1 MKKIFSLCIA
11 ALLFGACSNND
22 KLDRET
28 ALKLIKDSKSYPKVL
43 SYNIFISDPSFA
55 KRVLDAGLEESG
67 LVVVQRTRKLGEVG
81 KPIISFTPK
90 AEPYLLPQ
98 SDLDKSE
105 GLQRVKL
112 ADEVI
117 QQVTGIQ
124 LINDGEKAVVETET
138 TFKNETPFSTL
149 SKVDYSQRRVQK
161 LKFVLYDDGW
171 RIDERGDL

>member
-1 MKKIFSLCIA
+1 MKNIIYMCIA
-11 ALLFGACSNND
+11 AISFVACNNNE

-43 SYNIFISDPSFA
+43 SYNIFISDPLFA

-67 LVVVQRTRKLGEVG
+67 LVVVQPTRKLGDAG

-90 AEPYLLPQ
+90 AEHYLLPQ

-112 ADEVI
+112 ADEVV

-138 TFKNETPFSTL
+138 SFKNVTPFSTL
-149 SKVDYSQRRVQK
+149 SKVDYSQKRVQK
-161 LKFVLYDDGW
+161 IKFALYDNGW
-171 RIDERGDL
+171 RLDNQ